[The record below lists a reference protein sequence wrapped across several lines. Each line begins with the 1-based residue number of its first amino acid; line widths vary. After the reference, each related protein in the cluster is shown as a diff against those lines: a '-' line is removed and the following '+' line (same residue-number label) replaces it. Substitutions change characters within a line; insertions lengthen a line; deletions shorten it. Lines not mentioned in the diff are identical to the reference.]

1 VLIVHTGAALGGR
14 DEAAGE
20 RGGTGSITV
29 VLSRREARR
38 CDAVEAEQWVGG
50 RGGATGRVV
59 TCWSRPL
66 SHTTLF
72 LNFTYYS
79 IPKLLSSLIFFIY
92 I

>member
-1 VLIVHTGAALGGR
+1 VALGGR

-20 RGGTGSITV
+20 WGGTGSITV

-38 CDAVEAEQWVGG
+38 CHAVEAEQWAGG

-59 TCWSRPL
+59 TCWSQPL

-79 IPKLLSSLIFFIY
+79 IPKLLSSLTFLFIFDHSSY
-92 I
+92 SK